1 MILFTDFECKVSA
14 FCAKRQ
20 IFGVYSPKHK
30 HTLCEMGICLNKD
43 LKFLYG
49 FRGYMQ

>member
-30 HTLCEMGICLNKD
+30 HTLCEMEETD
-43 LKFLYG
+43 EFFFL
-49 FRGYMQ
+49 